1 MSKNSNRQRY
11 KQFQDWDRFMMN
23 EYPNYRERKKKVKF
37 KKPQY
42 FKPEEGDLLDY
53 YDTKS

>member
-1 MSKNSNRQRY
+1 MSKTSNQQRY
-11 KQFQDWDRFMMN
+11 KQLQDWDRFMMN

-37 KKPQY
+37 KKPQH
-42 FKPEEGDLLDY
+42 FKSEEGDLQDY

>member
-42 FKPEEGDLLDY
+42 FKSEEGDLQDY

>member
-42 FKPEEGDLLDY
+42 FKSEEGDLQDY
-53 YDTKS
+53 YDGKY